1 MSDDTIDEQ
10 SNEHLDTD
18 VGMEVRT
25 QEKLEGS
32 RVQSDS
38 DIDSNKH
45 YDRHKPTK
53 VKYSWPDLAD
63 LTQ

>member
-10 SNEHLDTD
+10 SNEHLNTD
-18 VGMEVRT
+18 VGMEART

-32 RVQSDS
+32 KVQSDS
-38 DIDSNKH
+38 EIDSNLH
-45 YDRHKPTK
+45 HNRCRPTK
-53 VKYSWPDLAD
+53 VKCSWPDLAD